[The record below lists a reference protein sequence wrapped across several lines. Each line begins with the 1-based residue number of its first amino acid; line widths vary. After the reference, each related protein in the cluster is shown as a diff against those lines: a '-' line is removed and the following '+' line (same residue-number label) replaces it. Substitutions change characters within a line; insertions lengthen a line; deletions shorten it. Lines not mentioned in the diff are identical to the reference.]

1 MTIIDIEPKPE
12 VTFNYE
18 GLAPEEM
25 QAMFTRHFQAEVLR
39 SVQRAYPKRFIN
51 HIATGGE
58 RTMMGITFTVP
69 SGIVSEVEYI
79 AWSDADAFCD
89 IVPLDNDEELK
100 QVQHQFAGSVME
112 MVKKKME
119 RGDIL

>member
-1 MTIIDIEPKPE
+1 MLIDVAPTQE
-12 VTFNYE
+12 VVFNYE

-39 SVQRAYPKRFIN
+39 SVQKAYPKRFIN
-51 HIATGGE
+51 HITQGGE
-58 RTMMGITFTVP
+58 RTLLGVTFTAP

-79 AWSDADAFCD
+79 AWSDSDAFCD
-89 IVPLDNDEELK
+89 IVPLENDEELK
-100 QVQHQFAGSVME
+100 QVQQQYAGTVIE